1 MKASELKE
9 MTNKEL
15 LERLETEKDDFTR
28 LKLNHAV
35 SPLDNPL
42 KLRYTRR
49 NIARM
54 LTELNR
60 RQLSETSK
68 S

>member
-9 MTNKEL
+9 MTTKEL
-15 LERLETEKDDFTR
+15 LERLETERDDYTR

-54 LTELNR
+54 LTELKR
-60 RQLSETSK
+60 RELSETSK